1 MKKTKKLS
9 KINAILIVAISIM
22 LISIF
27 SVTMAY
33 FTDSRTYT
41 GSLTFG
47 DIQLYVTNSDS
58 AEMVSGGTIPFT
70 YSNTSNLM
78 PGDTV
83 TINFNVALKSSDNG
97 SEPAYYLVKLS
108 DTKNVFGGDAYYYYN
123 GSSVVK
129 STSENHGV
137 GVLDNT
143 TDKHTFELK
152 AEIAT
157 DFSETSVKTDVTLKI
172 YAVQQAN
179 VSTYDSED
187 ATKSAWNILT
197 SMTE

>member
-1 MKKTKKLS
+1 MNKTKKFS
-9 KINAILIVAISIM
+9 KINAILIIAISVM

-41 GSLTFG
+41 GTLTFG
-47 DIQLYVTNSDS
+47 DIQLYVTNSS
-58 AEMVSGGTIPFT
+58 STEMASGGSIPFT
-70 YSNTSNLM
+70 YSNATSLM

-83 TINFNVALKSSDNG
+83 TINFNVALKSTDNG
-97 SEPAYYLVKLS
+97 SEAAYYLVKLT
-108 DTKNVFGGDAYYYYN
+108 DTKNVFGGDTYWYYN

-129 STSENHGV
+129 STSSNHGV
-137 GVLDNT
+137 GALNST
-143 TDKHTFELK
+143 SDKHTFALK

-157 DFSETSVKTDVTLKI
+157 DFSETNVTTSVTLQVF
-172 YAVQQAN
+172 AVQQAN
-179 VSTYDSED
+179 VKTYDTD

-197 SMTE
+197 SMTA